1 MDRVKCSPGKHL
13 NSQKNLRS
21 PWRKG
26 QSGNPRGRP
35 PGGSRKKLLALLD
48 DDLKAEAKEILLQAF
63 GRGEPWAVELIREK

>member
-1 MDRVKCSPGKHL
+1 MQWSPGKHP

-48 DDLKAEAKEILLQAF
+48 EDLKAEAQEILLQAF
-63 GRGEPWAVELIREK
+63 ARGEPWAVELIREK